1 MNNQAKAHDD
11 RLKDILSKIAPV
23 MLPPADY
30 PPATIVRDTPRQEL
44 LDRIADNAKAIDLDL
59 TDKHYDVINFLFDFY
74 ENCCEADDPGYL
86 GQQTYWKYVD
96 CTMEPDCEPPVSKEK
111 QKDCPYGE
119 LDAGEATNA
128 YRVYRVLLKAY
139 SDKGG
144 SKYLYQLFP
153 YGPVFT
159 IHLLAQLPRLRND
172 ADPHFGTAY

>member
-1 MNNQAKAHDD
+1 MNTQTDVNGE
-11 RLKDILSKIAPV
+11 RLKSILSKLAPV

-44 LDRIADNAKAIDLDL
+44 LDRIAENAQSVNLSL
-59 TDKHYDVINFLFDFY
+59 TDKHMEVINFLFDFY
-74 ENCCEADDPGYL
+74 ANCCEAEDPGYL
-86 GQQTYWKYVD
+86 SQKTYWKYVD
-96 CTMEPDCEPPVSKEK
+96 CTMDPDCEPPVSEGR

-119 LDAGEATNA
+119 LDANEATNA
-128 YRVYRVLLKAY
+128 YRVYRVLLKAFEE
-139 SDKGG
+139 KGG